1 MTPAVTSLIAL
12 GAAIILSCTSRINVG
27 VLSIGLAWLIGVYQ
41 AGYKP
46 DAVIAGF
53 PVTLFVMLAGV
64 TLLFAMAEVNG
75 TLERLTHR
83 VVRLAGGSPRV
94 LPILFFV
101 IALVTASVGPGAISA
116 VALLAPLAMMMGAQ
130 AGVSPFLSALMV
142 AVGANAGNLSPV
154 TAVGVVANAKM
165 AEAGIGGHETKVWL
179 TNLVVHVIVGAVAY
193 LMLSRRSHVPGPAL
207 AAPHAADVA
216 PKSPAELAAANPTA
230 LNASQRLTVIV
241 IAVWIVAVLALKVNV
256 GLAAFGAAGV
266 LAVARAADESAAIKR
281 MPWGVIVMI
290 SGISVLIG
298 VLEKSGGMELF
309 ASLLAKLAT
318 PGTIN
323 GSIAFITGLIST
335 WSSTSGVVLPTFL
348 PTVPAL
354 VAKVGGGDPLAVA
367 LSINVG
373 SALVDVSPLSTL
385 GALCVAAVSDPAESR
400 KLFRQMMIWGL
411 SMAVVGALL
420 CQLLAGTI
428 ARL

>member
-12 GAAIILSCTSRINVG
+12 GAAIVLSCTSRINVG

-41 AGYKP
+41 AGYKA

-75 TLERLTHR
+75 TLERLAHR

-101 IALVTASVGPGAISA
+101 IALITASVGPGAISA

-142 AVGANAGNLSPV
+142 ALGANAGNLSPV
-154 TAVGVVANAKM
+154 TAVGIVANTKM

-179 TNLVVHVIVGAVAY
+179 SNLVVHVIVGVVAY
-193 LMLSRRSHVPGPAL
+193 AMLRPTSSVPRPAL
-207 AAPHAADVA
+207 TTTGSGETVSPSAPGVVQPESTTLTA
-216 PKSPAELAAANPTA
+216 P
-230 LNASQRLTVIV
+230 QRLTVIV
-241 IAVWIVAVLALKVNV
+241 IAVWIVAVLVLKVNV
-256 GLAAFGAAGV
+256 GLAAFGAAGL
-266 LAVARAADESAAIKR
+266 LAVARAADEGAAIKR

-309 ASLLAKLAT
+309 AALLARLAT
-318 PGTIN
+318 PETIN

-335 WSSTSGVVLPTFL
+335 WSSTSGVVLPAFL

-354 VAKVGGGDPLAVA
+354 VSKVGGGDPLAVA

-385 GALCVAAVSDPAESR
+385 GALCVAAVSDPVESR

-411 SMAVVGALL
+411 SMAVVGAVL
-420 CQLLAGTI
+420 CQLLAGAI
-428 ARL
+428 ARW

>member
-64 TLLFAMAEVNG
+64 TLLFSMAEVNG

-94 LPILFFV
+94 LPILFFA

-142 AVGANAGNLSPV
+142 ALGANAGNLSPV
-154 TAVGVVANAKM
+154 TAVGIVANTKM
-165 AEAGIGGHETKVWL
+165 AEAGIGGNETKVWL
-179 TNLVVHVIVGAVAY
+179 TNMVVHVIVGAVAY
-193 LMLSRRSHVPGPAL
+193 VWLARKTEDGGQKTAGIPTTEDSATTLSS
-207 AAPHAADVA
+207 
-216 PKSPAELAAANPTA
+216 
-230 LNASQRLTVIV
+230 SQRLTVIV

-266 LAVARAADESAAIKR
+266 LAVSRAVDEGAAIKR

-309 ASLLAKLAT
+309 ATLLARLAT
-318 PGTIN
+318 PDTIN

-385 GALCVAAVSDPAESR
+385 GALCVAAVSDPVESR
-400 KLFRQMMIWGL
+400 KLFRQLMIWGL
-411 SMAVVGALL
+411 SMAVVGAVL
-420 CQLLAGTI
+420 CQLMAGAI
-428 ARL
+428 ARW

>member
-1 MTPAVTSLIAL
+1 MTPAVTSLLAL
-12 GAAIILSCTSRINVG
+12 GAAIVLSCTSRINVG

-41 AGYKP
+41 AGYKA

-94 LPILFFV
+94 LPVLFFV

-142 AVGANAGNLSPV
+142 ALGANAGNLSPV
-154 TAVGVVANAKM
+154 TAVGVVANTKM

-179 TNLVVHVIVGAVAY
+179 TNMVVHMIVGAVAY
-193 LMLSRRSHVPGPAL
+193 VALSRGSRAPGPAL
-207 AAPHAADVA
+207 HASDDPLASAKAHESRLAPDATLN
-216 PKSPAELAAANPTA
+216 PA
-230 LNASQRLTVIV
+230 QRLTLIV
-241 IAVWIVAVLALKVNV
+241 IAVWIVSVLALKVNV
-256 GLAAFGAAGV
+256 GLGAFAAGGV
-266 LAVARAADESAAIKR
+266 LAVARAADEGAAIRR

-309 ASLLAKLAT
+309 ASLLARLAT
-318 PGTIN
+318 PDTIN

-335 WSSTSGVVLPTFL
+335 WSSTSGVVLPAFL

-354 VAKVGGGDPLAVA
+354 VSKVGGGDPLAVA

-373 SALVDVSPLSTL
+373 SALVDISPLSTL
-385 GALCVAAVSDPAESR
+385 GALCVAAVSDPVESR

-420 CQLLAGTI
+420 CQLLAGAI
-428 ARL
+428 ARW

>member
-41 AGYKP
+41 AGYKAE
-46 DAVIAGF
+46 AVIAGF

-94 LPILFFV
+94 LPILFFTIAMV
-101 IALVTASVGPGAISA
+101 IASVGPGAISA

-154 TAVGVVANAKM
+154 TAVGVVANTKM

-179 TNLVVHVIVGAVAY
+179 TNLVVHVIVGVVAY
-193 LMLSRRSHVPGPAL
+193 VWLARKTEEGGKKTAGGPIPDGSATTLSPSH
-207 AAPHAADVA
+207 
-216 PKSPAELAAANPTA
+216 
-230 LNASQRLTVIV
+230 RLTVIV
-241 IAVWIVAVLALKVNV
+241 IGVWIVAVLALKVNV

-266 LAVARAADESAAIKR
+266 LAVARAADEAAAIKR

-309 ASLLAKLAT
+309 ASLLATLAT
-318 PGTIN
+318 PETIN

-335 WSSTSGVVLPTFL
+335 WSSTSGVVLPAFL

-354 VAKVGGGDPLAVA
+354 VSKVGGGDPLAVA

-385 GALCVAAVSDPAESR
+385 GALCVAAVSDPVESR

-411 SMAVVGALL
+411 SMAVVGAVL
-420 CQLLAGTI
+420 CQLLAGAI
-428 ARL
+428 ARW